1 MTKWADIPK
10 TTKDFLAENTLK
22 CYKTRETS
30 HMPEYSSANAACF
43 DLKASIQ
50 PGDVISYYS
59 PRNVSK
65 KSRLVKSHVPL
76 VLYSGDRM
84 LIPTGI
90 IFDLEEHQSLR
101 IHSRSGLVLKQG
113 IAVAN
118 SEGIVDAD
126 YVEET
131 FVLLTNMTDGRFD
144 ITDGMRI
151 AQAEIVI
158 NKQVH
163 FSVTDIRPE
172 PKTDRNGGF
181 GSTGV

>member
-1 MTKWADIPK
+1 M
-10 TTKDFLAENTLK
+10 
-22 CYKTRETS
+22 
-30 HMPEYSSANAACF
+30 
-43 DLKASIQ
+43 
-50 PGDVISYYS
+50 
-59 PRNVSK
+59 
-65 KSRLVKSHVPL
+65 
-76 VLYSGDRM
+76 
-84 LIPTGI
+84 
-90 IFDLEEHQSLR
+90 
-101 IHSRSGLVLKQG
+101 
-113 IAVAN
+113 AN

-151 AQAEIVI
+151 AQAEIVM

>member
-10 TTKDFLAENTLK
+10 TTKDFLADNTLK

-30 HMPEYSSANAACF
+30 HMPEYGSANAACF

-50 PGDVISYYS
+50 VGDNISYYS
-59 PRNVSK
+59 SRNPTK
-65 KSRLVKSHVPL
+65 RTRLIKDHTPL
-76 VLYSGDRM
+76 TLYGGDRM
-84 LIPTGI
+84 LVPTGI

-113 IAVAN
+113 IVVAN

-131 FVLLTNMTDGRFD
+131 FVLLTNMTDGKFD
-144 ITDGMRI
+144 IIDGMRI
-151 AQAEIVI
+151 AQAEIVM

-163 FSVTDIRPE
+163 FSVTETRPE